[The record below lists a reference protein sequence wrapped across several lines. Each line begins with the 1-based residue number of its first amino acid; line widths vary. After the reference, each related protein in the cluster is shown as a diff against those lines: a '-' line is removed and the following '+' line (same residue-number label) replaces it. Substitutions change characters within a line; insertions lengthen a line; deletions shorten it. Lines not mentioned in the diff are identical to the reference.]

1 MGYSAHL
8 GPRPARCGSFASCR
22 VGHLLYLSVT
32 DINGRADVGAIAPV
46 IGRLRRALKR
56 RLGSPSLLPDSHV
69 EIARLLYEQPG
80 LKVQE
85 VASTLR
91 LAPNTVST
99 LVQQLVRDGNV
110 ERETDEDDR
119 RVARLRLTPS
129 MRKRI
134 SRRRDERR
142 SIIEEAVGS
151 LSQREQAAIEASIPA
166 LVRLT
171 EVLENSR

>member
-1 MGYSAHL
+1 
-8 GPRPARCGSFASCR
+8 
-22 VGHLLYLSVT
+22 VT
-32 DINGRADVGAIAPV
+32 DIIIARHEVGDLGPV
-46 IGRLRRALKR
+46 VGRLRRALKR
-56 RLGSPSLLPDSHV
+56 RLGSPSLVPDSHV
-69 EIARLLYEQPG
+69 EIARLLYERPG

-85 VASTLR
+85 VAAALR

-119 RVARLRLTPS
+119 RVARLRLTPT

-134 SRRRDERR
+134 ARRRDERR
-142 SIIEEAVGS
+142 SILEEAVGS

-171 EVLENSR
+171 EVLENPL

>member
-1 MGYSAHL
+1 M
-8 GPRPARCGSFASCR
+8 
-22 VGHLLYLSVT
+22 T
-32 DINGRADVGAIAPV
+32 DIILRQDVGELGPV

-56 RLGSPSLLPDSHV
+56 RLGTPSLLPDSHV
-69 EIARLLYEQPG
+69 EIARLLYEHPD

-85 VASTLR
+85 VAAALR

-119 RVARLRLTPS
+119 RVARLRLTPA

-142 SIIEEAVGS
+142 AILEEAIGS
-151 LSQREQAAIEASIPA
+151 LSQREQATIEAAIPA
-166 LVRLT
+166 LMRLT
-171 EVLENSR
+171 EVLEGSP